1 MLQPKLISR
10 TRRRPSL
17 GMLIMVI
24 ALFLSF
30 PAGIVASHQFSD
42 VPNSH
47 TFHGNITN
55 LYNARITTG
64 CGAGIYCPE
73 QAVSRGQMAGFLNR
87 GLGRATSDDG
97 TILMDGD
104 GFATLASVTIHTGG
118 APGGTGFVF
127 LSGTAG
133 FWVAT
138 DGRCPC
144 TVGMSLENTAGRTTW
159 ASVPDID
166 TPSDIGA
173 NTKWE
178 SLSNSIV
185 VPVDS
190 GTTYTFTMRV
200 HLRVT
205 TSADDAFSWYGD
217 LSAIWVPFGWN
228 GGNALLD

>member
-1 MLQPKLISR
+1 MFQPTPISR

-17 GMLIMVI
+17 GMLLMVI

-30 PAGIVASHQFSD
+30 PAGVVASHLFAD
-42 VPNSH
+42 VPDSN
-47 TFHGNITN
+47 TFHDNITN

-64 CGAGIYCPE
+64 CGLGIYCPGD
-73 QAVSRGQMAGFLNR
+73 AVTRGQMAGFLNR

-97 TILMDGD
+97 AILMDGD

-118 APGGTGFVF
+118 ATDGTGFVY

-144 TVGMSLENTAGRTTW
+144 TVGMSLENTTGRTTW
-159 ASVPDID
+159 TSVPDID
-166 TPSDIGA
+166 TPSDIGP

-178 SLSNSIV
+178 SLSNSVV
-185 VPVDS
+185 VPVNS
-190 GTTYTFTMRV
+190 NTEYTFTMRV
-200 HLRVT
+200 HIRAT
-205 TSADDAFSWYGD
+205 TDADNAFSWYGD
-217 LSAIWVPFGWN
+217 LSAVYVPFGWN
-228 GGNALLD
+228 GSNALLD